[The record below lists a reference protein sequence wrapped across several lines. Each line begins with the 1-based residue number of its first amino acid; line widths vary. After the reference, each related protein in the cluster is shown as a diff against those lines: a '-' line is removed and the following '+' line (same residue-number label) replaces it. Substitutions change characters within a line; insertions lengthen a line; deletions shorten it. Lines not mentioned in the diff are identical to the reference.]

1 MHFYFVEWLSLWL
14 FLLFPGVR
22 QWYPLSS
29 LLFGLAKDYLNRL
42 LTDLV
47 QSNDL
52 NLMAATREVAALSHL
67 LYVNDVLFF
76 CKAFTCNIC
85 CISDAFAEYGELFGQ
100 LVNWEKSFLYTRIN
114 VSTSRCNFF
123 LNLFCM
129 KCSGLLFV
137 YLDVLLFQG
146 APTISHLSPIV
157 DRILTQLEACKGR
170 LLSFLGRLCLIN
182 SIITSKR
189 LLQLLEINVIC
200 LWLLRVRE
208 SRIFFFS
215 INLWYPLMFGR
226 FGLMLLLFLF
236 FFAPFSELKSIMLLL
251 LYGQL
256 LEQFILNVV
265 GLLVGILRW
274 PFYLIIGLG
283 FLIETYFLCRIGS
296 SILFFWFPILLMILV
311 NLSLLKFF

>member
-67 LYVNDVLFF
+67 LYVNDVLLF

-182 SIITSKR
+182 SIITSKK
-189 LLQLLEINVIC
+189 VITIAWDQC
-200 LWLLRVRE
+200 YL
-208 SRIFFFS
+208 
-215 INLWYPLMFGR
+215 PLAAAGS
-226 FGLMLLLFLF
+226 GIKNLFLF
-236 FFAPFSELKSIMLLL
+236 NKSLVSSYVWKIWTNASPV
-251 LYGQL
+251 
-256 LEQFILNVV
+256 FIF
-265 GLLVGILRW
+265 LRSL
-274 PFYLIIGLG
+274 FRVKEHYVA
-283 FLIETYFLCRIGS
+283 S
-296 SILFFWFPILLMILV
+296 SIWPTV
-311 NLSLLKFF
+311 RAVYP